1 MAQGQR
7 NTLPFFMALKDTAGG
22 FLDRVERQAERRTC
36 FGLLCKVLF
45 ISIPRHGVRKFQLYE
60 AYREGG
66 DRECQHADILALS
79 D

>member
-7 NTLPFFMALKDTAGG
+7 NTLPFFMALKNTIGG
-22 FLDRVERQAERRTC
+22 FLDQAEPRPC
-36 FGLLCKVLF
+36 CGLLCKVLF

-66 DRECQHADILALS
+66 DGECQRADILALS